1 MKVSRSCT
9 GAAMPILVSLLSV
22 LIISSGCKKKSS
34 DPAVT
39 PTDDP
44 SEETGSLKLSS
55 VAPYISIVSP
65 ISGESE
71 SASLTED
78 EAAKLDETDPQT
90 LKENLQTLFGAAE
103 TVEDCLVGV
112 DRTQAANNG
121 PSCYGPSLYISEHH
135 PDGTWSGA
143 EANSWFL
150 PSGDL
155 GIWSA
160 EHEGEA
166 CTAAKMNSLI
176 ETLRQQAQSGIEA
189 ALRAGCIARV
199 LEKTLPT
206 TVDEELDLL
215 EDVNT
220 AITEA
225 EIDNFTFSTLTI
237 TLDSSD
243 ATAGNV
249 YTTVLAAETPNADV
263 WTRVTQRRESDTKTS
278 GYIWTTIK
286 AKNNTPALNG
296 PPPAAEQ
303 SYVTSVF
310 FNEDGDNL
318 SYEATRSR
326 TVDATEEQAMEA
338 DPTVMFDTDKRVR
351 MADSSNPGYDHI
363 ITEMNTATG
372 AGETV
377 YLWTAG
383 GKDEEQRV
391 MHAIVEVEGETK
403 TATGYFGFGK
413 KLKDMRDLVKE
424 GTITATT
431 PSIEGMIC
439 NWAGPGHSHETV
451 AYAQKQVMEFDA
463 ETGLFAAST
472 NKISYQPSK
481 LCGEGA
487 DKDTD
492 FKFALPD
499 NNTRPADG
507 EFAAFADFDLQDI
520 SSGEDKDALVMPE
533 LISIDF

>member
-1 MKVSRSCT
+1 MKVLRSYT
-9 GAAMPILVSLLSV
+9 GVKVPILTCLFSV
-22 LIISSGCKKKSS
+22 LLISYGCTKKSS
-34 DPAVT
+34 DPAVAA
-39 PTDDP
+39 DP
-44 SEETGSLKLSS
+44 IPEEETGSLKLSS

-65 ISGESE
+65 VSGESE

-78 EAAKLDETDPQT
+78 EAAKLDETDPQI

-121 PSCYGPSLYISEHH
+121 PSCYGPSVFLTEHH
-135 PDGTWSGA
+135 PDGTWPGA
-143 EANSWFL
+143 DANSWNL
-150 PSGDL
+150 PGGDL

-160 EHEGEA
+160 AQDGEA

-199 LEKTLPT
+199 LEKTLPA
-206 TVDEELDLL
+206 TVGEELDLL

-225 EIDNFTFSTLTI
+225 EIDNFSFSTLTI
-237 TLDSSD
+237 TLEASD
-243 ATAGNV
+243 ETLGNV
-249 YTTVLAAETPNADV
+249 YTTILAAETPNADL

-278 GYIWTTIK
+278 GYIWTATK
-286 AKNNTPALNG
+286 AKNNPALVG
-296 PPPAAEQ
+296 PPPEGDR

-310 FNEDGDNL
+310 FKEDGDNL

-326 TVDATEEQAMEA
+326 TVDSTEEEAMEA
-338 DPTVMFDTDKRVR
+338 DHTVMFDSDKRVR

-363 ITEMNTATG
+363 ITEMNTETG

-383 GKDEEQRV
+383 GKMEEQRV

-403 TATGYFGFGK
+403 SATGYFGFGK
-413 KLKDMRDLVKE
+413 SLNDMRALVKA
-424 GTITATT
+424 GTVTATT

-439 NWAGPGHSHETV
+439 NWLVQGIVMTLLLLHKNKLWNLMRRRAYLLRAQIKLATNLVNYAVKVQIRTQTLSMPYPTITTALRMVNLQLLPTLICKIFQV
-451 AYAQKQVMEFDA
+451 A
-463 ETGLFAAST
+463 
-472 NKISYQPSK
+472 KIK
-481 LCGEGA
+481 TLW
-487 DKDTD
+487 
-492 FKFALPD
+492 
-499 NNTRPADG
+499 
-507 EFAAFADFDLQDI
+507 
-520 SSGEDKDALVMPE
+520 
-533 LISIDF
+533 